1 MNPAL
6 GICLDLDISDGYV
19 AIIRIRQ
26 ATTCYPLTNL
36 SLVQVAFTAYEGTVS
51 LFVNT
56 TFDFIPFVSMVG
68 FVQGVVLL
76 VVCSVPVDVVVG
88 SSGDL

>member
-1 MNPAL
+1 
-6 GICLDLDISDGYV
+6 
-19 AIIRIRQ
+19 
-26 ATTCYPLTNL
+26 
-36 SLVQVAFTAYEGTVS
+36 